1 MANITVEELF
11 KKLEGILTIDALQS
25 MWNATQGNPDAVT
38 KALKEHF
45 LPYATVLEQRGYVG
59 DYLAYMMPYV
69 LGPYLES
76 QRRLGDG
83 QRPDL
88 N

>member
-1 MANITVEELF
+1 MASITVEELF
-11 KKLEGILTIDALQS
+11 QKLEGILTIDALQS
-25 MWNATQGNPDAVT
+25 MWNAMRGNPDAVT

-45 LPYATVLEQRGYVG
+45 APHVAVLEQRGYDG
-59 DYLAYMMPYV
+59 AYLAYMLPYV